1 MLCPRRTLYVDG
13 CRLLGLPT
21 EGALSLLYRAAL
33 LSLGPLQK
41 MKTVVENSK
50 GCWDTLHVSRP
61 HIP

>member
-1 MLCPRRTLYVDG
+1 MDG

-50 GCWDTLHVSRP
+50 GCWDTLHVSHP
-61 HIP
+61 LLP